1 MIIINNI
8 LDINYNDLQKLQEL
22 GREKKYIFSNMLLKN
37 N

>member
-1 MIIINNI
+1 MIIIDNI

-22 GREKKYIFSNMLLKN
+22 EREKRFIFSNMLPKN